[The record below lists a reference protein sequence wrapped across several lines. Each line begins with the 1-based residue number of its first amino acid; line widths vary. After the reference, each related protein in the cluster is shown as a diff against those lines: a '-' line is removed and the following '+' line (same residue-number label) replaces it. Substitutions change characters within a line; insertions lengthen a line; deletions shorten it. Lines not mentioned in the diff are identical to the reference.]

1 MPLFKKFIIFFSII
15 FIMLLVAYFLMYAY
29 ASNNGYNYA
38 LIKDYSKVIDYGMK
52 NLYHSV
58 VIEFVEAFS
67 DTIVYV
73 FTFHYNNIGNNEK
86 YFLLC
91 ILVSSFPFWITLF
104 QFLTYR
110 GFQAFKLRIKKA
122 KANPFYYRDYVVANK
137 EYGNDNIEETD
148 LSLLPI
154 LIPLRLLVIIVFLL
168 ISPVI
173 LMVYFVIELIGL
185 FRGITNTGKA
195 LDFE

>member
-1 MPLFKKFIIFFSII
+1 MPLLKKFIIFFSII
-15 FIMLLVAYFLMYAY
+15 FIILAVAYIMIYAY
-29 ASNNGYNYA
+29 TVDNGYDYN
-38 LIKDYSKVIDYGMK
+38 IFKDIQKVLNTGMK
-52 NLYHSV
+52 DLYHSV
-58 VIEFVEAFS
+58 VVEFVEAFS
-67 DTIVYV
+67 DMIVYI
-73 FTFHYNNIGNNEK
+73 FTFKYNRVDNNIK
-86 YFLLC
+86 YFSLA

-154 LIPLRLLVIIVFLL
+154 LIPLRLIVIIFFLLMFPVLIIAYLVIE
-168 ISPVI
+168 
-173 LMVYFVIELIGL
+173 MIGL

>member
-1 MPLFKKFIIFFSII
+1 MI
-15 FIMLLVAYFLMYAY
+15 YAY
-29 ASNNGYNYA
+29 TVNNGYDFK
-38 LIKDYSKVIDYGMK
+38 LIKDASKVLEIGMK
-52 NLYHSV
+52 DLYHSL

-67 DTIVYV
+67 DMIVYI
-73 FTFHYNNIGNNEK
+73 FTFKYNRVDNNVK
-86 YFLLC
+86 YFGLA
-91 ILVSSFPFWITLF
+91 ILISSFPFWITLF
-104 QFLTYR
+104 QYLTYR

-154 LIPLRLLVIIVFLL
+154 LIPLRLLVIIAFLL
-168 ISPVI
+168 VSPVM
-173 LMVYFVIELIGL
+173 LLVYSVIELIGL